1 MSTLSAI
8 VAEGPAPLSGDSRR
22 QTRPSPSMDLDR
34 ALAFSRYAQ
43 RTLAAQP
50 ALADWLVAHL
60 DAPFD
65 WDAPR
70 QDIAVAADS
79 GDAAT
84 LARTLRKWRAQLMV
98 HTIARDLTRRA
109 DLAEVCTGVTT
120 LAHVAIDAA
129 VRFHHR
135 ALTADFGEPIGA
147 ESSAPQALVVV
158 GMGKLGGAE
167 LNVSSDVDLVFLYA
181 EDGDTDGPRQL
192 SNREFFERL
201 GRRVIAALHE
211 ITADGFVFRVDM
223 RLRPYGESGPLAVPF
238 SALEQ
243 YLITQGRTWE
253 RYAWLK
259 ARALTGDADAAL
271 AEIVTPFVFRKY
283 LDYDAY
289 AGLRDVHR
297 QIREQGARRD
307 YAGNVK
313 LGEGGIREVEF
324 VVQALQ
330 IVRGG
335 REPALRVRGT
345 LPALTAIEQ
354 RGLLPQGTVPMLR
367 DAYVHLRNVEHRLQ
381 YRDDQQ
387 TQTLPADADER
398 TLLAEATGAQD
409 AAAFDRALAATRR
422 EVSRQFSS
430 VLGEAPDERSDS
442 PVGRAWT
449 APDADGSIEALAA
462 AGYRDPEALLGRLR
476 AVQAHPRY
484 LQLPSLSRDR
494 FDALV
499 PRLLEAAAQ
508 TATDGLDP
516 QDVFIRL
523 LDFLES
529 VNRRSA
535 YLALLME
542 HPPLIP
548 RLAHLMGASAWA
560 ALYLTRHPILLDE
573 LLDARLLLA
582 EPDWGEWRRELARAL
597 DNAGDDPEAQMDAL
611 RHFQHAQAFRL
622 LVQDVAGHLT
632 VERLADHLSA
642 LADTILDA
650 TVAHCWRMMRG
661 PKVAPPRFAV
671 IGYGK
676 LGGKELGYASDLD
689 LVFLYD
695 VAPDDP
701 DADAMPQRYARLAQ
715 RVNTWLTSMTAA
727 GHLYETDL
735 RLRPD
740 GEAGLIVSSL
750 GAFRRYQREHAWTWE
765 HQALTR
771 ARFVA
776 GDHAIGAAFEAE
788 RDAILRLPR
797 DAGKLAA
804 DVVEMRRR
812 MHDGHPNPT
821 ALFDLKHDAG
831 GMVDIEF
838 AVQYL
843 VLTHACAHPGL
854 TRNAGNIALLHLA
867 GNLGLAPPD
876 LARAVADAYR
886 DYRRQQHA
894 LRLAGA
900 RHARVDAGRFA
911 AQRDAVF
918 ALWRHVFRTDWQHP
932 RG

>member
-1 MSTLSAI
+1 
-8 VAEGPAPLSGDSRR
+8 
-22 QTRPSPSMDLDR
+22 MDLDR

-50 ALADWLVAHL
+50 ALADWLVASL
-60 DAPFD
+60 EAPFD
-65 WDAPR
+65 WDVPR
-70 QDIAVAADS
+70 RDIAVAADS
-79 GDAAT
+79 GDGAA
-84 LARTLRKWRAQLMV
+84 LARTLRQWRARLMV

-109 DLAEVCTGVTT
+109 DLTEVCAGVTM
-120 LAHVAIDAA
+120 LAELAIDAA
-129 VRFHHR
+129 VRLHHR
-135 ALTADFGEPIGA
+135 ALAADFGEPIGA

-181 EDGDTDGPRQL
+181 EDGDTDGLRQL

-201 GRRVIAALHE
+201 GRRVIASLHE

-259 ARALTGDADAAL
+259 ARALTGAADAAL

-345 LPALTAIEQ
+345 LPALSAIEQ

-387 TQTLPADADER
+387 TQSLPADDVER
-398 TLLAEATGAQD
+398 TLLAEAAGAKD
-409 AAAFDRALAATRR
+409 AAAFDLALAATRR

-430 VLGEAPDERSDS
+430 VLGEAPGERSDS
-442 PVGRAWT
+442 PVARAWT
-449 APDADGSIEALAA
+449 APDADGSSEALAA
-462 AGYRDPEALLGRLR
+462 AGYRDPGALLGRLR
-476 AVQAHPRY
+476 TIQAHPRY
-484 LQLPSLSRDR
+484 LQLPSASRDR

-499 PRLLEAAAQ
+499 PQLLEAAAQ
-508 TATDGLDP
+508 TAADALDP

-542 HPPLIP
+542 HPPLLP

-582 EPDWGEWRRELARAL
+582 EPDWGEWRRELARTL

-661 PKVAPPRFAV
+661 PGAPPPRFAV

-771 ARFVA
+771 ARCVA
-776 GDHAIGAAFEAE
+776 GDAAIGAAFEAE

-804 DVVEMRRR
+804 EVVEMRRR

-821 ALFDLKHDAG
+821 PLFDLKHDPG

-843 VLTHACAHPGL
+843 VLTQASAHPGL
-854 TRNAGNIALLHLA
+854 TRNAGNIALLRLA
-867 GNLGLAPPD
+867 GDLGLAPPD
-876 LARAVADAYR
+876 LTRAVADAYR
-886 DYRRQQHA
+886 DYRKQQHA

-900 RHARVDAGRFA
+900 RHARIDPERFA
-911 AQRDAVF
+911 GQREAVF
-918 ALWRHVFRTDWQHP
+918 ALWRHVFGAAWQGA